1 LCDQYF
7 DGVLLRS
14 NLFPTAEFSKT
25 AVDAHKKSY
34 HRRHANQLLRGN
46 SANEI
51 VSCFAAHI
59 RRPESYSDGPSRGA
73 LEVVNT
79 DSEGTGVVF
88 AEDPA
93 VLLDELDQIAIGV
106 AYEDRSDAEIERLVS
121 RAYRSVFA
129 LLHVR
134 LEGNVTVLE
143 QSSDDFLQPVD
154 TQCDMP
160 CRVVSVVAGT
170 GTLHKMDRASLVVSQ
185 PVGFLRVR
193 RKPEYAN
200 VESLRALE
208 IRDAHADM
216 LNAGELHLPFS
227 PRNVA
232 RNREGSLVFAH
243 GRQFRI
249 DGGCWPSPADSML
262 QQDSPGIFVLDPYAD

>member
-1 LCDQYF
+1 
-7 DGVLLRS
+7 
-14 NLFPTAEFSKT
+14 
-25 AVDAHKKSY
+25 
-34 HRRHANQLLRGN
+34 
-46 SANEI
+46 
-51 VSCFAAHI
+51 
-59 RRPESYSDGPSRGA
+59 
-73 LEVVNT
+73 VNT

-93 VLLDELDQIAIGV
+93 VLFDELDQIAIGV
-106 AYEDRSDAEIERLVS
+106 TDEDRSDAEIERLVG
-121 RAYRSVFA
+121 RTYLSVLA

-134 LEGNVTVLE
+134 LEGNVTMLE

-193 RKPEYAN
+193 NKPEYAN
-200 VESLRALE
+200 VEPLRALE

-227 PRNVA
+227 PGIAASWATRKAGFSPDNRCPAVSPMTSIA
-232 RNREGSLVFAH
+232 R
-243 GRQFRI
+243 
-249 DGGCWPSPADSML
+249 PSAIMGPTRSAMA
-262 QQDSPGIFVLDPYAD
+262 GVLK

>member
-1 LCDQYF
+1 MHKESRIT
-7 DGVLLRS
+7 GTT
-14 NLFPTAEFSKT
+14 PTISPGSQ
-25 AVDAHKKSY
+25 D
-34 HRRHANQLLRGN
+34 
-46 SANEI
+46 EI
-51 VSCFAAHI
+51 VSRSPLISEGRNLF
-59 RRPESYSDGPSRGA
+59 RRPSQSS
-73 LEVVNT
+73 LKVMNT

-93 VLLDELDQIAIGV
+93 VLFDELDQIAIGV
-106 AYEDRSDAEIERLVS
+106 TDEDRSDAEIERLVG
-121 RAYRSVFA
+121 RTYLSVLA

-134 LEGNVTVLE
+134 LEGNVTMLE
-143 QSSDDFLQPVD
+143 QSSDDLLQPVD

-193 RKPEYAN
+193 SKPEYAN

-216 LNAGELHLPFS
+216 LNAGEPHLPFS
-227 PRNVA
+227 PENAASWAA
-232 RNREGSLVFAH
+232 RKAGFSSGNPRPA
-243 GRQFRI
+243 I
-249 DGGCWPSPADSML
+249 SPMTSIARPCVITGLTRSGMTSAL
-262 QQDSPGIFVLDPYAD
+262 K